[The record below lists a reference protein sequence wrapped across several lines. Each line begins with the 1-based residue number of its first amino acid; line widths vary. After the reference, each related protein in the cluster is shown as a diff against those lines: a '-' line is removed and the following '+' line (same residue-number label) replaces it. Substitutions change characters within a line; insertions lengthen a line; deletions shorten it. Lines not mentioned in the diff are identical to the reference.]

1 MEARLYLVWLACRLP
16 IACCRRNMYKKVW
29 DFRKI
34 IVLLCQS
41 IIKQANS
48 KMAALKL
55 YPVGIQTFSEII
67 NRDLR
72 YVDKTEY
79 IYRMAHSGG
88 KHFFLSRP
96 RRFGKSLLASTFQSY
111 FEGKKELFKGLAIE
125 KLEKEW
131 TEYPVLH
138 FSMAGGKH
146 MEKEQLQ
153 RYLLYILK
161 MNEERFGIENDA
173 IDPNIRLSSLIQ
185 TLYKKW
191 ENRWS
196 SSLTNMMP
204 PYWMLSIRRQSL
216 RSCVI

>member
-1 MEARLYLVWLACRLP
+1 
-16 IACCRRNMYKKVW
+16 
-29 DFRKI
+29 
-34 IVLLCQS
+34 
-41 IIKQANS
+41 
-48 KMAALKL
+48 MAALKL

-88 KHFFLSRP
+88 KHFFLNRP

-185 TLYKKW
+185 TLYKKMGKQVVVLID
-191 ENRWS
+191 EYDAPLLDVVHKIGRA
-196 SSLTNMMP
+196 
-204 PYWMLSIRRQSL
+204 
-216 RSCVI
+216 SCRERV

>member
-1 MEARLYLVWLACRLP
+1 
-16 IACCRRNMYKKVW
+16 
-29 DFRKI
+29 
-34 IVLLCQS
+34 
-41 IIKQANS
+41 
-48 KMAALKL
+48 MAALKL

-88 KHFFLSRP
+88 KHFFLNRP

-185 TLYKKW
+185 TLYKKMGKQVVVLID
-191 ENRWS
+191 EYDATLLDVVHKEAELKELRDMMRNFYSPLKDCEPYLRIIRKTKCS
-196 SSLTNMMP
+196 RSAKRNDIFAKRNVYVFSSL
-204 PYWMLSIRRQSL
+204 
-216 RSCVI
+216 